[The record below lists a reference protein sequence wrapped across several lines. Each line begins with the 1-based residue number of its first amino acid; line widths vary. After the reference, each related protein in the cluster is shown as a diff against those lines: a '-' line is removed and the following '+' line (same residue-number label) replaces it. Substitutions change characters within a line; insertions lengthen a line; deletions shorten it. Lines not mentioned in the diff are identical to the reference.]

1 MKKKILSYCIC
12 SFAAFAVVSGA
23 NSLVTKA
30 AVTPGA
36 ISTPTPAPVA
46 TPVPGPVVTFKEAFP
61 DGNFRGYLNEKI
73 LSTKLGDSDKVT
85 AEVQTELAFY
95 TGDLDLTGQGIAD
108 LTGISY
114 LKGIKSLKVD
124 NNSLTT
130 LALKDFENLETV
142 SASHNRLTTVTLSNL
157 PKLKS
162 INFDYNRLAVFDISL
177 LTSLEEVSC
186 ASNNIATMNIAKLTN
201 LTSLNVRDNSLLLLD
216 VSANKEL
223 TFLNAENNHLAV
235 LDIKALSKLKSFYAD
250 GNELVNFDKT
260 GFSKDAFSNFELQKS
275 TLTLTGVALGTQY
288 GVILPA
294 NAAVP
299 NANSISAS
307 GTYLAATRSIVWSS
321 LTKVPTTF
329 TYQYTITGST
339 DVVTVTV
346 FVDKSTMV
354 KDALTVA
361 TPMNFALAD
370 YSYNKLKLTWSAVN
384 GASGYRIY
392 RSATKT
398 GTYKLV
404 KTITSGTTVSY
415 INSGLTCG
423 STYYYK
429 IRAYREVNGVKYFG
443 SYASII
449 SRKVKPAKPT
459 VTLSKYSSS
468 KIKISWKQKAGAS
481 GYVIY
486 RATSKNGTYSKIK
499 TITSGKT
506 VKYINTKR
514 KKGKTY
520 YYKMRTYR
528 TVNGK
533 KIYSAYSAIKS
544 KKL

>member
-12 SFAAFAVVSGA
+12 SFAAFAVLSGA
-23 NSLVTKA
+23 NSLIAKA

-61 DGNFRGYLNEKI
+61 DGNFRGYLNEKV
-73 LSTKLGDSDKVT
+73 LSVKLGDSDKVT

-95 TGDLDLTGQGIAD
+95 TGDLDLTRQGIAF

-114 LKGIKSLKVD
+114 LKGIKSLKVV

-130 LALKDFENLETV
+130 LALKDFENLETI
-142 SASHNRLTTVTLSNL
+142 SASHNRLITVTLSNL

-186 ASNNIATMNIAKLTN
+186 ASNNIATMNIAKLTS

-235 LDIKALSKLKSFYAD
+235 LDIKELSKLKSFYAD

-260 GFSKDAFSNFELQKS
+260 GFNKDAFSNFELQKS
-275 TLTLTGVALGTQY
+275 ALTLTGVALGTQY

-354 KDALTVA
+354 KDALTVG

-429 IRAYREVNGVKYFG
+429 IRAFREVNGVKYFG

-449 SRKVKPAKPT
+449 SRKAKPAKPT
-459 VTLSKYSSS
+459 ITLSKYSSK

-486 RATSKNGTYSKIK
+486 RATSKKGKYSKIK

-533 KIYSAYSAIKS
+533 KIYSAYSSIKS
-544 KKL
+544 KRL

>member
-12 SFAAFAVVSGA
+12 SFAAFAVLSGA
-23 NSLVTKA
+23 NSLIAKA

-61 DGNFRGYLNEKI
+61 DGNFRGYLNEKV
-73 LSTKLGDSDKVT
+73 LSVKLGDSDKVT

-95 TGDLDLTGQGIAD
+95 TGDLDLTRQGIAD

-130 LALKDFENLETV
+130 LALKDFENLETI
-142 SASHNRLTTVTLSNL
+142 SASHNRLITVTLSNL

-186 ASNNIATMNIAKLTN
+186 ASNNIATMNIAKLTS

-216 VSANKEL
+216 VSTNKEL

-260 GFSKDAFSNFELQKS
+260 GFNKDAFSNFELQKS
-275 TLTLTGVALGTQY
+275 ALTLTGVALGTQY

-354 KDALTVA
+354 KDALTVG

-429 IRAYREVNGVKYFG
+429 IRAFREVNGVKYFG

-449 SRKVKPAKPT
+449 SRKAKPAKPT
-459 VTLSKYSSS
+459 ITLSKYSSK

-486 RATSKNGTYSKIK
+486 RATSKKGKYSKIK

-533 KIYSAYSAIKS
+533 KIYSAYSSIKS
-544 KKL
+544 KRL